1 MEPDNHPG
9 TVIGN
14 LILYTIAAA
23 LVIVILLLLVSLL

>member
-1 MEPDNHPG
+1 MEPDNDPG

>member
-1 MEPDNHPG
+1 MEPDNDPG

-14 LILYTIAAA
+14 VILYTIAAA